1 MTVRDLFLGV
11 GLVIGAA
18 AGFASAQQPA
28 ATGLAGLNEQLN
40 STGRIGGYAPPPPA
54 QIAPAASG
62 NDTAPRALELPAA
75 DRPEAADRLN
85 QPEGLAEEELLRTE
99 PPVSACRVEVAR
111 RKQIAP
117 QKVAAKEV
125 LLRFTVEPNGRVR
138 DAEAVAAPGTDL
150 EVAAC
155 AKRVLSEWLFAK
167 HAGGLV
173 AVKRTYRFR

>member
-18 AGFASAQQPA
+18 AGVASAEQPA

-54 QIAPAASG
+54 QIAPASSG
-62 NDTAPRALELPAA
+62 DDSAPRALELPSV
-75 DRPEAADRLN
+75 DRPEAAEGPN
-85 QPEGLAEEELLRTE
+85 QPRGLAEEELLQTD
-99 PPVSACRVEVAR
+99 PPVSACRVEIAR

-117 QKVAAKEV
+117 QKVAAREV

-167 HAGGLV
+167 HAAGLI
-173 AVKRTYRFR
+173 AVRRTYRFR

>member
-1 MTVRDLFLGV
+1 MTIRDLFLGV

-18 AGFASAQQPA
+18 AGFASADQPA

-54 QIAPAASG
+54 QIAPAASE
-62 NDTAPRALELPAA
+62 NDTAPRALELRSVDRLEAA
-75 DRPEAADRLN
+75 DRPT
-85 QPEGLAEEELLRTE
+85 QTEGLAEEELLRTE

-111 RKQIAP
+111 RKQITP
-117 QKVAAKEV
+117 QKVAANEV
-125 LLRFTVEPNGRVR
+125 LLRFTVEPDGRVR

-167 HAGGLV
+167 HPRGLI